1 MKKGLWYIFKCQN
14 CGKVFQEKEKA
25 QNMPRFDMDTGVEHG
40 VGLVEYAA
48 HIGVKTHIVSTHK
61 CKPGVY
67 GCAKLIG
74 CQIWDNE
81 AAQTGEGG
89 E

>member
-25 QNMPRFDMDTGVEHG
+25 QNMNRLID
-40 VGLVEYAA
+40 YAE

-74 CQIWDNE
+74 CQIWGAETAQVGERRPTNE
-81 AAQTGEGG
+81 
-89 E
+89 